1 MSGRARRFA
10 SLYLTRRFEKSFRR
24 LGSDAQAQCEGALE
38 QLLHNPVPP
47 GLHLKAI
54 RPNNK
59 FWEARL
65 NSGDR
70 LVLLPDGDTVWIM
83 DVISHGEIKLWG
95 KKK

>member
-1 MSGRARRFA
+1 MSGRGRRFT
-10 SLYLTRRFEKSFRR
+10 SLQLTRRFEKSFRS
-24 LGSDAQAQCEGALE
+24 LGSEAKAQCADALE
-38 QLLHNPVPP
+38 QLLQDPVRP
-47 GLHLKAI
+47 GLHLKPI

-70 LVLLPDGDTVWIM
+70 IVLLPDGDTAWVM
-83 DVISHGEIKLWG
+83 DVISHDEIKLWG

>member
-1 MSGRARRFA
+1 MSGRARRFT
-10 SLYLTRRFEKSFRR
+10 SLHLTRRFEKSFRH

-38 QLLHNPVPP
+38 QLLQNPAPP
-47 GLHLKAI
+47 GLHLKPI

-59 FWEARL
+59 FSEARL

-70 LVLLPDGDTVWIM
+70 IVLLPDGDTAWVM
-83 DVISHGEIKLWG
+83 DVISHDEIKLWG

>member
-1 MSGRARRFA
+1 VSGRARRFT
-10 SLYLTRRFEKSFRR
+10 SLQLTRRFEKSFRR
-24 LGSDAQAQCEGALE
+24 LGSDAQAQCEDALE
-38 QLLHNPVPP
+38 QLLRNPVLP
-47 GLHLKAI
+47 GLHLKPI

-70 LVLLPDGDTVWIM
+70 IVLLPDGDTAWVM
-83 DVISHGEIKLWG
+83 DVISHDEIKLWG

>member
-24 LGSDAQAQCEGALE
+24 LGSDAQAQCERALE

-47 GLHLKAI
+47 GLRLKPI

-70 LVLLPDGDTVWIM
+70 LVLLPDGDTVWVM
-83 DVISHGEIKLWG
+83 DVISHDEIKLWG

>member
-1 MSGRARRFA
+1 MSARDRRLT
-10 SLYLTRRFEKSFRR
+10 SLQLTRRFEKSFKR
-24 LGSDAQAQCEGALE
+24 LGSDAQAQCEDALE
-38 QLLHNPVPP
+38 QLLQNPVPL
-47 GLHLKAI
+47 GLHLKPI

-70 LVLLPDGDTVWIM
+70 IVLLPDGGTVWVM
-83 DVISHGEIKLWG
+83 DVISHDEIKLWG

>member
-1 MSGRARRFA
+1 MSGRTRRFT
-10 SLYLTRRFEKSFRR
+10 SLQLTRRFEKSFRR
-24 LGSDAQAQCEGALE
+24 LGSDAQAQCEDALA
-38 QLLHNPVPP
+38 QLLQDPVLP
-47 GLHLKAI
+47 GLHLKPI

-70 LVLLPDGDTVWIM
+70 IVLIPDGDTAWVM
-83 DVISHGEIKLWG
+83 DVISHDEIKLWG

>member
-38 QLLHNPVPP
+38 QLLHNLVPP
-47 GLHLKAI
+47 GLRLKPI

-70 LVLLPDGDTVWIM
+70 LVLLPDGDTVWVM
-83 DVISHGEIKLWG
+83 DVISHDEIKLWG

>member
-47 GLHLKAI
+47 GLRLKPI

-70 LVLLPDGDTVWIM
+70 LVLLPDGDTVWVM
-83 DVISHGEIKLWG
+83 DVISHDEIKLWG
-95 KKK
+95 RRK

>member
-1 MSGRARRFA
+1 MTGRARRFT
-10 SLYLTRRFEKSFRR
+10 SLQLTRRFEKSFRR
-24 LGSDAQAQCEGALE
+24 LGSDGQAQCENALE
-38 QLLHNPVPP
+38 QLVQNPVPP
-47 GLHLKAI
+47 GLHLKPI

-70 LVLLPDGDTVWIM
+70 IVLLPDGDTAWVM
-83 DVISHGEIKLWG
+83 DVISHHEIKRWG